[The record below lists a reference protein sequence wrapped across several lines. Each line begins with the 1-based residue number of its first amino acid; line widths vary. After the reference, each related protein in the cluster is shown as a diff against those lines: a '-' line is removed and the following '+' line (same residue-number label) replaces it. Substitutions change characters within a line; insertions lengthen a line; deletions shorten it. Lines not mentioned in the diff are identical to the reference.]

1 MAVFCLILDMCSFL
15 FSLLSY
21 ARGMVRRKKKRYS
34 RSLVD
39 LHVVCFDAEL
49 KGFADRLK
57 DYVSHRLQR
66 WYPLTS
72 PTSQLAASISQL
84 AGSRL
89 WSLTSNQVSKVS
101 VSELMS
107 SGIVGEWYQRLVI
120 SAKWPV
126 TATTLRQ
133 FLRRLPEYFSFWVKT
148 FECLIC
154 KTTFFFS
161 RSSPRLAQIT

>member
-21 ARGMVRRKKKRYS
+21 ARGMVRRKEKRYS

-39 LHVVCFDAEL
+39 LHVVWFDAEL
-49 KGFADRLK
+49 KGFAYRLK

-72 PTSQLAASISQL
+72 PTSQLAAPISQL

-89 WSLTSNQVSKVS
+89 WSLTSNQVLKVS

-107 SGIVGEWYQRLVI
+107 AGWLVLSESGTSDL
-120 SAKWPV
+120 S
-126 TATTLRQ
+126 
-133 FLRRLPEYFSFWVKT
+133 FRRSD
-148 FECLIC
+148 
-154 KTTFFFS
+154 
-161 RSSPRLAQIT
+161 RSPQQLCGNF

>member
-21 ARGMVRRKKKRYS
+21 ARGMVRRKEKRYS
-34 RSLVD
+34 SLVD
-39 LHVVCFDAEL
+39 LHVVWFDAEL
-49 KGFADRLK
+49 KGFAYRLK

-66 WYPLTS
+66 LYPLTS
-72 PTSQLAASISQL
+72 PTSQLAAPISQL

-107 SGIVGEWYQRLVI
+107 AGWLVLSESGISGLSFRRSDRSPQQLCGNFWGVCQSI
-120 SAKWPV
+120 S
-126 TATTLRQ
+126 L
-133 FLRRLPEYFSFWVKT
+133 F
-148 FECLIC
+148 
-154 KTTFFFS
+154 
-161 RSSPRLAQIT
+161 RSKLLNV

>member
-34 RSLVD
+34 RSLED

-49 KGFADRLK
+49 KSFADRLK
-57 DYVSHRLQR
+57 DYVLHRLQR

-72 PTSQLAASISQL
+72 PTSQLAASISQLAASISQL

-107 SGIVGEWYQRLVI
+107 AGWLVLSESSI
-120 SAKWPV
+120 SD
-126 TATTLRQ
+126 LS
-133 FLRRLPEYFSFWVKT
+133 FRRSD
-148 FECLIC
+148 
-154 KTTFFFS
+154 
-161 RSSPRLAQIT
+161 RSP

>member
-34 RSLVD
+34 RSLVN

-49 KGFADRLK
+49 KSLKSFADRLK
-57 DYVSHRLQR
+57 DYVLHRLQR

-72 PTSQLAASISQL
+72 PTSQLAAPISQL

-107 SGIVGEWYQRLVI
+107 AGWLVLSESGISDL
-120 SAKWPV
+120 S
-126 TATTLRQ
+126 
-133 FLRRLPEYFSFWVKT
+133 FRRGD
-148 FECLIC
+148 
-154 KTTFFFS
+154 
-161 RSSPRLAQIT
+161 RSPQQLCGNF

>member
-49 KGFADRLK
+49 KSFADRLK

-89 WSLTSNQVSKVS
+89 WSLSAGWLVL
-101 VSELMS
+101 SE
-107 SGIVGEWYQRLVI
+107 SGISDLSFRRSDRSPVNNSAAIFKAFARVFLFLGQNFWMFNLQNYFFLFTFI
-120 SAKWPV
+120 STTCANYLTVPV
-126 TATTLRQ
+126 
-133 FLRRLPEYFSFWVKT
+133 F
-148 FECLIC
+148 
-154 KTTFFFS
+154 
-161 RSSPRLAQIT
+161 

>member
-15 FSLLSY
+15 FSLLAY
-21 ARGMVRRKKKRYS
+21 ARGMVRRKEKRYS

-72 PTSQLAASISQL
+72 PTSQLAAPISQL

-107 SGIVGEWYQRLVI
+107 AGWLVLSESGTSDL
-120 SAKWPV
+120 S
-126 TATTLRQ
+126 
-133 FLRRLPEYFSFWVKT
+133 FRRSD
-148 FECLIC
+148 
-154 KTTFFFS
+154 
-161 RSSPRLAQIT
+161 RSPQQLCGNF

>member
-1 MAVFCLILDMCSFL
+1 M
-15 FSLLSY
+15 
-21 ARGMVRRKKKRYS
+21 KRYS

-72 PTSQLAASISQL
+72 PTSQLAASFSQL

-89 WSLTSNQVSKVS
+89 WSLSAGWLVL
-101 VSELMS
+101 SE
-107 SGIVGEWYQRLVI
+107 SGISDL
-120 SAKWPV
+120 S
-126 TATTLRQ
+126 
-133 FLRRLPEYFSFWVKT
+133 FRRSD
-148 FECLIC
+148 
-154 KTTFFFS
+154 
-161 RSSPRLAQIT
+161 RSP